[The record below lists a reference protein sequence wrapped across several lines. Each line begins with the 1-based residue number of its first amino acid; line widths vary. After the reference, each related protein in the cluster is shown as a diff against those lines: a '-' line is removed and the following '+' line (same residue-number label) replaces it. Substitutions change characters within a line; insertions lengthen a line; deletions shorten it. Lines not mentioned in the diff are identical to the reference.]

1 MDNNIIC
8 LEGESSWAIYHG
20 ALWHT
25 SEEVKTSLAIVW
37 LSYKDH
43 FQEHGVDVFFSP
55 ILIWNTTKNPGHY
68 CGVSPEI
75 KIQYYLPQHQK
86 PGGPQGDERKQRAK

>member
-43 FQEHGVDVFFSP
+43 FQEHGVDVFFFFP
-55 ILIWNTTKNPGHY
+55 ILI
-68 CGVSPEI
+68 
-75 KIQYYLPQHQK
+75 
-86 PGGPQGDERKQRAK
+86 